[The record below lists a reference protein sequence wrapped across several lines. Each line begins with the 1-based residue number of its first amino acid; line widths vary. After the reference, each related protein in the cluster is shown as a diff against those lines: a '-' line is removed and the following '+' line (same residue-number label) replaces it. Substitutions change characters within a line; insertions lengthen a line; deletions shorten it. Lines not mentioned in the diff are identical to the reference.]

1 MSVCECELLIAHPDG
16 RVQASIDAVM
26 VGALDYR
33 REAGRLSVLMIFV
46 APPWRHR
53 GIAAAMVQFL
63 QRQYP
68 GVTIVS
74 AGPRCH
80 LSAWLAPRAE
90 WP

>member
-1 MSVCECELLIAHPDG
+1 MSVCECELLIAHPDH
-16 RVQASIDAVM
+16 RVQASVDAVV

-33 REAGRLSVLMIFV
+33 CEAGGLSVLMIFV

-68 GVTIVS
+68 GGTIMS
-74 AGPRCH
+74 ACPRCH
-80 LSAWLAPRAE
+80 LAAWLAPRAE
-90 WP
+90 WS